1 MNQPGE
7 NQPNSAFAPPKWNLY
22 TLMLRHG
29 VQILDLARESQQ
41 HPLVVWGMLTG
52 HPVKINQAIQV
63 IQALNALRQTDY
75 TCKNLVMV
83 VEEEYYGQS

>member
-7 NQPNSAFAPPKWNLY
+7 NHLNSAFAPLKQNLF
-22 TLMLRHG
+22 TLMVRHR
-29 VQILDLARESQQ
+29 VLLLDLARESKQ
-41 HPLVVWGMLTG
+41 HPLVIWGMITG

-75 TCKNLVMV
+75 TCNNLVLV
-83 VEEEYYGQS
+83 VEEETYG